1 MKLSFIFYFPI
12 YTFLITNVFS
22 HGSVGDPVSRSYRI
36 FQENPESPKDV
47 ASLAAIET
55 AGTQA
60 FYDWHEVSRLVPGY
74 DPESIEA
81 YRAIIPDNQL
91 AGAGRQKYSGLDLV
105 RDDWP
110 ATSVNPGPYPVIFDA
125 WTPHDPSYFLAFIT
139 REDWTPDQ
147 PLKWD
152 DLEPLSGTDRI
163 VRDGNYYRFTVN
175 FPQRIGH
182 HVLYVIWQRID
193 PAGEV
198 FFSTSDI
205 NFGDGKGIGNPGNGI
220 GDINIP
226 GIKDIRAEVDF
237 SIQNDWNSGFT
248 GEAEITNLADHP
260 INSWELEFEIE
271 QEISSFWNAELIKRE
286 GNHYTVR
293 HAGWNQSIPVGG
305 SVKFGFSAIPGNL
318 KSISPSHLTLNGV
331 SLHTHA
337 HEEHHH
343 PFEIDVGATLMP
355 SEVIDQLNLSF
366 PTKVGSAYIIQSS
379 SDLHHWETIESG
391 IDGNGSTIKRQ
402 FSALRRNG
410 FFRVTEE

>member
-1 MKLSFIFYFPI
+1 MKLSFIVYFPI

-55 AGTQA
+55 AGTQS
-60 FYDWHEVSRLVPGY
+60 FYDWHEVSRLVPEY

-147 PLKWD
+147 TLKWD
-152 DLEPLSGTDRI
+152 DLESLSGTDLV

-175 FPQRIGH
+175 FPPRIGKH
-182 HVLYVIWQRID
+182 ILYVIWQRND

-205 NFGDGKGIGNPGNGI
+205 DFGDGKGIGNPSNGI

-343 PFEIDVGATLMP
+343 PFEIDVSAILMP

-366 PTKVGSAYIIQSS
+366 PTKVGSAYIIQAS

>member
-60 FYDWHEVSRLVPGY
+60 FYDWHEVSRLVPEY
-74 DPESIEA
+74 APESIEA

-147 PLKWD
+147 TLKWD
-152 DLEPLSGTDRI
+152 DLEPLSGTDRV
-163 VRDGNYYRFTVN
+163 VRDGHYYRFTVD
-175 FPQRIGH
+175 FPPRIGKH
-182 HVLYVIWQRID
+182 ILYVIWQRID

-205 NFGDGKGIGNPGNGI
+205 DFGDGKGIGNPSKGI

-410 FFRVTEE
+410 FFRVIKE